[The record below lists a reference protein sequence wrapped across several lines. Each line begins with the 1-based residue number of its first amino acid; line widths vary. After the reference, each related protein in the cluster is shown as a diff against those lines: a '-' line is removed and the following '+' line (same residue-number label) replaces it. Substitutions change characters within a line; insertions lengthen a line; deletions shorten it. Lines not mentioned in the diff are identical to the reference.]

1 MPNIFPQFPK
11 MRTPLP
17 KQYAEIYESYYKSNR
32 NGDTTASGAA
42 QKMERWL
49 HKKVAN
55 DTRGLGVRKTLE
67 IGAGTLNQLNFE
79 SDFSH
84 YDAIEPFSALYSDSP
99 NLSKVRKIYAD
110 ISEVASEF
118 GIEKANGGGDL
129 DKNRATIN
137 PTQNSTLDS
146 TRDSALDSTLDSAQK
161 SQNTTK
167 LYDRIISCATL
178 EHILDLPSVVATAC
192 LLLDDNGVF
201 SASIPSQGR
210 LLWTLGYKATT
221 GLEFRL
227 KYGLDYDVI
236 MNYEHCNN
244 QREIIAVCAHFFGNV
259 RKSLFGISDELSLY
273 THLSCRAPHKSRA
286 REYLMN
292 LK

>member
-55 DTRGLGVRKTLE
+55 DTRGLGGCKTLE

-118 GIEKANGGGDL
+118 NIANANGGGEL
-129 DKNRATIN
+129 DKNRISTIN
-137 PTQNSTLDS
+137 P
-146 TRDSALDSTLDSAQK
+146 ALDSATK

-210 LLWTLGYKATT
+210 FLWTLGYKATT

-273 THLSCRAPHKSRA
+273 THLSCRNPRKECAMD
-286 REYLMN
+286 YLGIDF
-292 LK
+292 